1 MKLTEQYDGHFLTR
15 SVVLPRNPRIKMEWL
30 FTIVQHTARV
40 IDPILFSLIGRL
52 CLRSTRQA
60 CFFSRLNPQDSSS
73 RQRTIDWTGPGHEP
87 RMVLYKQTKRPNHD
101 CISFFNLRRGQDAN
115 LVFHQSSSD
124 AIMLYDSMPAS
135 ALDKVVTFA
144 GEVLFQRNSPTSIKP
159 MATLGDRIDLC
170 ISGQFEE
177 LCALN
182 KKEAQVFLISNL
194 MKQVLKSPNKSNM
207 INDLIKNLQR
217 KMQQES
223 ITILYHIEIQK
234 LMLFKTVAWN
244 DMKFS
249 RSKIVFSAT
258 CASKIKDQS
267 RQFVLTEE
275 VKKQAEQR
283 INSRFTMYVLW
294 AHKLALKN
302 TQRCRRDGNSAASQN
317 SEGHETTWLPRRNII
332 AERSWSATSRKSACT
347 NKDTRS
353 PDMEEFDRIASAKRS
368 DVAALAE
375 RAYCGDQHKVVQP
388 NQGGGSNTVKT
399 EEHIQDQQNVQWQG
413 EKTWPV
419 NLQNPMQ
426 NSGHRGH
433 HGHGHLRQGLLGGIH
448 SSSQPWRQSPQ
459 STSSAVPAHVL
470 NKMQKTSSEGLVL
483 VTHVSESRQFFYLRL
498 DNRRLPFRTGVYA
511 DTHSHE
517 HFSSVVVG
525 CSCS

>member
-332 AERSWSATSRKSACT
+332 AERSWSATSRKRACT

-368 DVAALAE
+368 DVAALGKGRIA
-375 RAYCGDQHKVVQP
+375 GT
-388 NQGGGSNTVKT
+388 NTRSYNPIKEEAATPLRPKNTFKT
-399 EEHIQDQQNVQWQG
+399 
-413 EKTWPV
+413 
-419 NLQNPMQ
+419 
-426 NSGHRGH
+426 
-433 HGHGHLRQGLLGGIH
+433 
-448 SSSQPWRQSPQ
+448 
-459 STSSAVPAHVL
+459 
-470 NKMQKTSSEGLVL
+470 NKMYSGKGRKLDQSISRTRCRTVVIVVIMDMVTFDKVFLVGFL
-483 VTHVSESRQFFYLRL
+483 VFATMATITTIYLICCPSTRPEQNAENKLRGTCSCDTCQWEQTIFYLRV

-511 DTHSHE
+511 DTHSHA